1 MTIRRAA
8 NISLLIVLTFG
19 SLGCGSKGTD
29 KNSPY
34 RQVNVISD
42 IEGFVAKPSVIDQT
56 ITISGTIRPLEE
68 TVLMPEVSGRVVM
81 INLEEG
87 KFVRQGTVLIKLF
100 DEDLQAQ
107 LHKAQAALE
116 LAEQTQIRQGELMK
130 VNGISQL
137 DYDQSVLQVHSIKAD
152 IEVLKVQIR
161 KTEVHAPFDGV
172 IGLRNISLGAEV
184 TPTTSLA
191 TIRAVKQLKLD
202 FSVPEKYSTQVRDG
216 TKVQFSIQ
224 GDENKHDATVI
235 ATEEGIDPGTRN
247 LKVRAL
253 VSMNSTSFVPG
264 TYANV
269 ELKLNEN
276 KNALMVPT
284 QAIIPRERDKQLIVA
299 RSGKAQFVK
308 VTTRIRQESM
318 IEVTEGI
325 YPGDTIVTTGI
336 LFIKPGMGLKFSKV
350 NN

>member
-1 MTIRRAA
+1 MIIKVAIKLFVIFA
-8 NISLLIVLTFG
+8 LAGGLIS
-19 SLGCGSKGTD
+19 CNSKNKD
-29 KNSPY
+29 KNTST
-34 RQVNVISD
+34 QGNTISD
-42 IEGFVAKPSVIDQT
+42 IEGYIVKPSVIDQT
-56 ITISGTIRPLEE
+56 ISISGTIKPMEE
-68 TVLMPEVSGRVVM
+68 TVLMPEVPGRVVM

-87 KFVRQGTVLIKLF
+87 KFVKQGNVLIKLF

-116 LAEQTQIRQGELMK
+116 LAEQTQIRQSELMK

-184 TPTTSLA
+184 TPSTSLA
-191 TIRAVKQLKLD
+191 TIRSIKQLKLD
-202 FSVPEKYSTQVRDG
+202 FSVPEKYSTQVNPG
-216 TKVQFSIQ
+216 TKVQFTIQ
-224 GDENKHDATVI
+224 GDENKHDATVM

-247 LKVRAL
+247 LKVRAM
-253 VSMNSTSFVPG
+253 VSMNSSSFIPG
-264 TYANV
+264 TFANV
-269 ELKLNEN
+269 ELRLNEN

-284 QAIIPRERDKQLIVA
+284 QAIIPRERDKQLIVS
-299 RSGKAQFVK
+299 RSGKAQFIK
-308 VTTRIRQESM
+308 IKTRIRQESM

-325 YPGDTIVTTGI
+325 QPGDTVVTTGI
-336 LFIKPGMGLKFSKV
+336 LFIKPGAGLNFTKV
-350 NN
+350 IN